1 MDELEESAVTPE
13 QRRRR
18 KRRAIW
24 VLAVVAVL
32 IALVITPPL
41 INVNRLRRRIATSMS
56 RSLGRPVHL
65 DSVTLNILPVPGFT
79 LQNLVVDED
88 PAFGSEPVLSAYTVT
103 ASLRASSLW
112 RRHVEFGTIHFDQ
125 PSVNLVRRAD
135 GRWNFESILL
145 HAAQEDAAP
154 TAQTKPGPAPRFPY
168 IEATGARLNVKLGD
182 EKMPAALTE
191 ADFALWLPSPQQWKV
206 RIEAKPART
215 DMNVSDTGILSIEAT
230 LEKAARLADVPIE
243 LTAAWRQAPLGEATR
258 VLTGSDAGWRGDV
271 YATATLHGTLG
282 DAVLGGNLKLTN
294 LRRAEFIPEQ
304 MLDVSVE
311 CSAHMAVDV
320 AVLTAPACTVSPT
333 PISHLGFGA
342 VDTAPES
349 AVYVT
354 ADKLELTG
362 LKAAG
367 VRVGTPKVSLAWLM
381 DFARLWSQRTP
392 ATEAPQGTASGS
404 FLRVGTGWQG
414 DLRGT
419 IRARSLNSVGDGG
432 VKAAAVERDF
442 SIASAG
448 DGFTLAPFNVTFADK
463 AALMFSA
470 TANKAGMTLR
480 LVGSGTP
487 HQVTFLQW
495 AMPALAD
502 GFTQAMPGLA
512 GSSVAAL
519 KVDLTCTREWGG
531 EQTCVAVRAV
541 EVVKPKKRRR
551 GHRPNPLP

>member
-1 MDELEESAVTPE
+1 MDELEESVVTPE

-18 KRRAIW
+18 KRRLIW
-24 VLAVVAVL
+24 VLVVVAVL

-41 INVNRLRRRIATSMS
+41 LNVNRLRKRIATSMS
-56 RSLGRPVHL
+56 QSLGRPVHL
-65 DSVTLNILPVPGFT
+65 DSVTLNVLPVPGFT

-88 PAFGSEPVLSAYTVT
+88 PAFGSEPVLSAYTVR
-103 ASLRASSLW
+103 ANLRASSLW
-112 RRHVEFGTIHFDQ
+112 RRQVEFGTIHFDQ

-206 RIEAKPART
+206 RIDAKPART
-215 DMNVSDTGILSIEAT
+215 DINVSDPGVLHIEAT
-230 LEKAARLADVPIE
+230 LEKAARLEDVPIE
-243 LTAAWRQAPLGEATR
+243 LAAAWRLAPLGEATR

-271 YATATLHGTLG
+271 DATATLHGTLG
-282 DAVLGGNLKLTN
+282 DALLGGNLKLRN
-294 LRRAEFIPEQ
+294 LRRAEFIPEK

-311 CSAHMAVDV
+311 CSAHMAVDI
-320 AVLTAPACTVSPT
+320 AVLHQPACTVSPT

-342 VDTAPES
+342 VDTTPES

-362 LKAAG
+362 LKASE

-381 DFARLWSQRTP
+381 DFARLWSQRAP
-392 ATEAPQGTASGS
+392 ATEVPQGTASGS

-414 DLRGT
+414 ELHGT
-419 IRARSLNSVGDGG
+419 IQARSLDAGPESEL
-432 VKAAAVERDF
+432 AAPKLIERDF
-442 SIASAG
+442 SITSEG

-463 AALMFSA
+463 TPLMFSA
-470 TANKAGMTLR
+470 TAGTAGMTLR
-480 LVGSGTP
+480 LAGSGTP

-502 GFTQAMPGLA
+502 GFTQAMPSLA
-512 GSSVAAL
+512 ESSVAPL

-531 EQTCVAVRAV
+531 EQTCVAMHAA
-541 EVVKPKKRRR
+541 ETAKPKPRRKR
-551 GHRPNPLP
+551 

>member
-18 KRRAIW
+18 KRRLIW
-24 VLAVVAVL
+24 VLGVVVVL

-41 INVNRLRRRIATSMS
+41 LNVNRLRKRIATSMS
-56 RSLGRPVHL
+56 QSLGRPVHL
-65 DSVTLNILPVPGFT
+65 DSVTLNLLPVPGFT

-88 PAFGSEPVLSAYTVT
+88 PAFGSEPVLSAYTVR
-103 ASLRASSLW
+103 ANLRASSLW
-112 RRHVEFGTIHFDQ
+112 RRQVEFGTIHFDQ

-206 RIEAKPART
+206 RIEARPART
-215 DMNVSDTGILSIEAT
+215 DMNVSDTGVLSIEAT
-230 LEKAARLADVPIE
+230 LERAARLADVPIE

-271 YATATLHGTLG
+271 DATATLHGTLG
-282 DAVLGGNLKLTN
+282 DAVLGGNLKLTS
-294 LRRAEFIPEQ
+294 LRRAEFVPEK
-304 MLDVSVE
+304 MLDVSME

-320 AVLTAPACTVSPT
+320 AVLTGPACTVSPT

-342 VDTAPES
+342 VDTVPES

-367 VRVGTPKVSLAWLM
+367 LRVGSPKVSLAWLM

-392 ATEAPQGTASGS
+392 ANEVPQGTASGS

-414 DLRGT
+414 ELHGT
-419 IRARSLNSVGDGG
+419 IQARSLDYGPDGG
-432 VKAAAVERDF
+432 VAERNF

-463 AALMFSA
+463 SALMFSA
-470 TANKAGMTLR
+470 TAGAAGMTLR
-480 LVGSGTP
+480 LAGSGTP

-502 GFTQAMPGLA
+502 GFAQAMPGLA
-512 GSSVAAL
+512 GSSAAPL

-531 EQTCVAVRAV
+531 EQTCVSVRAP
-541 EVVKPKKRRR
+541 EAVKPKRRR
-551 GHRPNPLP
+551 R

>member
-1 MDELEESAVTPE
+1 MDELEESVVTPE

-18 KRRAIW
+18 KRRVIW
-24 VLAVVAVL
+24 VLTLVVVL

-41 INVNRLRRRIATSMS
+41 LNVNRLRRRIATSMS
-56 RSLGRPVHL
+56 QSLGRPVHL
-65 DSVTLNILPVPGFT
+65 DSVTLNVLPVPGFT

-88 PAFGSEPVLSAYTVT
+88 PAFGSEPVLSAYTVK

-112 RRHVEFGTIHFDQ
+112 RRQVEFGTIHFDQ

-154 TAQTKPGPAPRFPY
+154 TAQSKPGPAPRFPY

-182 EKMPAALTE
+182 EKMPAALTD

-215 DMNVSDTGILSIEAT
+215 DMNVSETGVLSVEAT
-230 LEKAARLADVPIE
+230 LERAARLEDVPIE
-243 LTAAWRQAPLGEATR
+243 LAAAWRLAPLGEATR

-271 YATATLHGTLG
+271 DAAATLHGTLG
-282 DAVLGGNLKLTN
+282 DAVLGGNLKLRN
-294 LRRAEFIPEQ
+294 LRRAEFIPEK

-311 CSAHMAVDV
+311 CSAHMAVNV
-320 AVLTAPACTVSPT
+320 AVLHQPACTVSPA

-342 VDTAPES
+342 VDAAPES

-362 LKAAG
+362 LKASG

-381 DFARLWSQRTP
+381 DFARVWSQRAP
-392 ATEAPQGTASGS
+392 ATEVPQGTASGS

-414 DLRGT
+414 EVHGT
-419 IRARSLNSVGDGG
+419 IQMQSLDYGPDGG
-432 VKAAAVERDF
+432 VAKRDF
-442 SIASAG
+442 SIASAE
-448 DGFTLAPFNVTFADK
+448 DGFALAPFNVTFADK
-463 AALMFSA
+463 TALMFSA
-470 TANKAGMTLR
+470 TANRAGMTLR
-480 LVGSGTP
+480 VAGTGRP
-487 HQVTFLQW
+487 DQVTFLQW

-512 GSSVAAL
+512 GSSVAPL

-531 EQTCVAVRAV
+531 EQTCVSVRAA
-541 EVVKPKKRRR
+541 EAAKPRKRRR
-551 GHRPNPLP
+551 

>member
-24 VLAVVAVL
+24 VLAVVVVL

-41 INVNRLRRRIATSMS
+41 LNVNRLRKRIATSMS
-56 RSLGRPVHL
+56 QSLGRPVHL
-65 DSVTLNILPVPGFT
+65 DSVTLNVLPVPGFT

-88 PAFGSEPVLSAYTVT
+88 PAFGSEPVLSAYTVK

-112 RRHVEFGTIHFDQ
+112 RRQVEFGTIHFEQ

-215 DMNVSDTGILSIEAT
+215 DMNVSETGLLHIEAT
-230 LEKAARLADVPIE
+230 LERAARLEDVPIE

-271 YATATLHGTLG
+271 DASATLHGTLG
-282 DAVLGGNLKLTN
+282 DAVLGGNLKLRN
-294 LRRAEFIPEQ
+294 LRRAEFIPEK

-311 CSAHMAVDV
+311 CSAHMAVNV
-320 AVLTAPACTVSPT
+320 AVLHQPACTVSPT
-333 PISHLGFGA
+333 PIRHLGFGA

-381 DFARLWSQRTP
+381 DFARLWSQRAP
-392 ATEAPQGTASGS
+392 ATEVPQGTASGS
-404 FLRVGTGWQG
+404 FLRVENGWQG
-414 DLRGT
+414 ELHGT
-419 IRARSLNSVGDGG
+419 IRARSLDSEA
-432 VKAAAVERDF
+432 KAAAAERDF
-442 SIASAG
+442 SITSDG
-448 DGFTLAPFNVTFADK
+448 DRFTLAPFNVTYADK
-463 AALMFSA
+463 TPLMFSA
-470 TANKAGMTLR
+470 TAGTAGMTLR
-480 LVGSGTP
+480 LAGSGTP
-487 HQVTFLQW
+487 HQVAFLQW

-502 GFTQAMPGLA
+502 GFTQAMPVLA
-512 GSSVAAL
+512 GDSVAPV

-531 EQTCVAVRAV
+531 EQTCVAVRAA
-541 EVVKPKKRRR
+541 EAPKPKRRR
-551 GHRPNPLP
+551 